1 MLMTVGFVINY
12 LNLDIMN
19 LVQVFHPIVL
29 FRGLFESKID
39 CVLLL

>member
-1 MLMTVGFVINY
+1 MTVGFAINY

-29 FRGLFESKID
+29 FRGLFEAKIN